1 MHTLFTLMVYGALGI
16 LNKYNEVRSVMAM
29 KFVACFLV
37 VILVW
42 EVPGVFDMVW
52 SPFTLLLGKGTSKIF
67 SYMDILCS
75 FSTER

>member
-1 MHTLFTLMVYGALGI
+1 
-16 LNKYNEVRSVMAM
+16 VMAM

-52 SPFTLLLGKGTSKIF
+52 SPFTFLLGKAVRVLPKYFLIWIF
-67 SYMDILCS
+67 
-75 FSTER
+75 